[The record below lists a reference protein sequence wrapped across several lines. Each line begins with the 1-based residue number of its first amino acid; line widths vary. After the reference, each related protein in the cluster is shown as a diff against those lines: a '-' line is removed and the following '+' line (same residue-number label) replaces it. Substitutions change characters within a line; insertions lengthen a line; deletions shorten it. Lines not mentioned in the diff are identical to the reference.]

1 MKLKIVT
8 DKLKSTFHCVKACD
22 NQVLNVRLGNGKVCD

>member
-8 DKLKSTFHCVKACD
+8 DKLKPTFQCVKACD
-22 NQVLNVRLGNGKVCD
+22 NQVLNVRLGTA